1 MINTKGNSHLTKNT
15 PARLLT
21 TKEVREMTGLS
32 KNTVLKLLN
41 TGVLPGVKL
50 GAQWFVREDEL
61 LETLS
66 ATKDGAT
73 CKDAI

>member
-1 MINTKGNSHLTKNT
+1 MPNVDEYTRTTRNMDT
-15 PARLLT
+15 RLLS

-50 GAQWFVREDEL
+50 GAQWFILEDEL
-61 LETLS
+61 IDALRI
-66 ATKDGAT
+66 TKED
-73 CKDAI
+73 